1 VGIQTIHQQGLPS
14 LVDFALIE
22 LLFGIQVQGL
32 SALNW
37 IDMKPKDSVNA
48 VMLHEFLNFNLQG
61 QHFSV
66 SELPEVVARE
76 HRRQPDAARKG
87 IHPNSQGCDG
97 LLHLKEC
104 IAMGSHV
111 PISAQTTY
119 QVESILVKLAVFV
132 ENALVNVNGNHLANN
147 QIAGART
154 LS

>member
-1 VGIQTIHQQGLPS
+1 MGIQTIHQQGLPG

-48 VMLHEFLNFNLQG
+48 VMLHEFFNFNLQW

-66 SELPEVVARE
+66 SELPEVVTRE
-76 HRRQPDAARKG
+76 HRRQPYAARKG
-87 IHPNSQGCDG
+87 VYPNAQGRDG
-97 LLHLKEC
+97 LLHLKEGF
-104 IAMGSHV
+104 AMGSHV
-111 PISAQTTY
+111 PVSAQTTY
-119 QVESILVKLAVFV
+119 QVKSILVKLAVFV
-132 ENALVNVNGNHLANN
+132 ENTVVNMNGNHLANN
-147 QIAGART
+147 EITGART

>member
-1 VGIQTIHQQGLPS
+1 MGIQTIHQQGLPG

-48 VMLHEFLNFNLQG
+48 VMLHEFFNFNLQG
-61 QHFSV
+61 QHFRV

-76 HRRQPDAARKG
+76 HRRQPNAAREG
-87 IHPNSQGCDG
+87 VYPNAQGRDG

-119 QVESILVKLAVFV
+119 QVESVLVKLAVFV
-132 ENALVNVNGNHLANN
+132 ENAIVNMNGNHLANN
-147 QIAGART
+147 EVTGART

>member
-37 IDMKPKDSVNA
+37 IVMKPKDSVNA

-76 HRRQPDAARKG
+76 HRRQPNAARKG
-87 IHPNSQGCDG
+87 VYPNSQGRHG
-97 LLHLKEC
+97 LLYLKKSF
-104 IAMGSHV
+104 AMGSHV

-132 ENALVNVNGNHLANN
+132 ENTIVNMNGNNLANN
-147 QIAGART
+147 EVTRART
-154 LS
+154 LT